1 MPPRKNKRGA
11 RGSTEE
17 DPNAA
22 KRLNMASKEEEA
34 AAAEEEIAH
43 GVEGQEERE
52 PSLLEIKAL
61 LIDIQT
67 SIVKLT
73 EENETLR
80 KEVSD
85 LKASLEFN
93 DKELRDVKSSLAT
106 AASAYASLQ
115 KKLDA
120 TNNELNAA
128 KNTLKDQ
135 RYETQRLENSLDTLE
150 QYTRKNSLEIHGIPE
165 NLYPNTQDAV
175 IKVAEALNVT
185 IVPSEIEICHKL
197 KRNKGPQPILVKF
210 LSHQIKSKLYKERTK
225 LKNVKIS
232 DIYPSYSSPVE
243 SRIFIHENLTSYRKE
258 VVAEANRRRRD
269 GTLLS
274 IWTLDGKIYV
284 KTSPTG
290 SPKKIYYVED
300 LDYI

>member
-17 DPNAA
+17 DPNVA
-22 KRLNMASKEEEA
+22 KRLNMASEEEEVT
-34 AAAEEEIAH
+34 AAEGVIAH
-43 GVEGQEERE
+43 EVEGQEERK
-52 PSLLEIKAL
+52 PSLLEIKGL
-61 LIDIQT
+61 LIDIQA
-67 SIVKLT
+67 SIANINK
-73 EENETLR
+73 ENKALR

-93 DKELRDVKSSLAT
+93 DKELRDIKSSLAT

-120 TNNELNAA
+120 TTNELNVT

-135 RYETQRLENSLDTLE
+135 RHETELLECSLDTLE

-165 NLYPNTQDAV
+165 NLYPSTQDVV

-185 IVPSEIEICHKL
+185 IVPSDIEICHKL
-197 KRNKGPQPILVKF
+197 KRSKGPQPILVKF
-210 LSHQIKSKLYKERTK
+210 LSHQTKSKLYRERTK
-225 LKNVKIS
+225 LRNVKIS
-232 DIYPSYSSPVE
+232 DIYPSYSSSE
-243 SRIFIHENLTSYRKE
+243 DRRIFILENLTTYRGE
-258 VVAEANRRRRD
+258 LVAEANRRRRD

-284 KTSPTG
+284 KTSPEGT
-290 SPKKIYYVED
+290 PKKIYYVED
-300 LDYI
+300 LDNI

>member
-1 MPPRKNKRGA
+1 
-11 RGSTEE
+11 
-17 DPNAA
+17 
-22 KRLNMASKEEEA
+22 MASKEEEA
-34 AAAEEEIAH
+34 TAAEDEIAH

-52 PSLLEIKAL
+52 PPLLQIKAL

-67 SIVKLT
+67 SITKLT

-120 TNNELNAA
+120 TNNELNAT

-135 RYETQRLENSLDTLE
+135 RYETEWLENSLDTLE

-165 NLYPNTQDAV
+165 NLYPNTKDAV
-175 IKVAEALNVT
+175 FKVAEALNVT
-185 IVPSEIEICHKL
+185 IVPSEIKICHKL
-197 KRNKGPQPILVKF
+197 KCNKGPQPTLVKF
-210 LSHQIKSKLYKERTK
+210 LSHQIKSKLCKE
-225 LKNVKIS
+225 
-232 DIYPSYSSPVE
+232 
-243 SRIFIHENLTSYRKE
+243 
-258 VVAEANRRRRD
+258 
-269 GTLLS
+269 
-274 IWTLDGKIYV
+274 
-284 KTSPTG
+284 
-290 SPKKIYYVED
+290 
-300 LDYI
+300 

>member
-1 MPPRKNKRGA
+1 MIQPRKSQTLLNDSMWPPKKKGPA
-11 RGSTEE
+11 AVE
-17 DPNAA
+17 DEVAD
-22 KRLNMASKEEEA
+22 
-34 AAAEEEIAH
+34 

-67 SIVKLT
+67 SIAKIT
-73 EENETLR
+73 EENEALR

-93 DKELRDVKSSLAT
+93 NKELRDVKSSLAT
-106 AASAYASLQ
+106 AASAYTSLR

-120 TNNELNAA
+120 TNNKLTAA

-135 RYETQRLENSLDTLE
+135 RYETERLENSLDTLK

-165 NLYPNTQDAV
+165 SLYRNTQDAV
-175 IKVAEALNVT
+175 LKVAEALNVT

-210 LSHQIKSKLYKERTK
+210 LSHQIKSKLYRERTK

-232 DIYPSYSSPVE
+232 DIYPSYSSSVE

-274 IWTLDGKIYV
+274 IWT
-284 KTSPTG
+284 
-290 SPKKIYYVED
+290 
-300 LDYI
+300 

>member
-1 MPPRKNKRGA
+1 MPPRKHKRGA

-17 DPNAA
+17 DPNAT

-34 AAAEEEIAH
+34 ATAEGEIAH
-43 GVEGQEERE
+43 EVEGHEERE
-52 PSLLEIKAL
+52 PSLLEIKGL

-67 SIVKLT
+67 SIANIT
-73 EENETLR
+73 RENEALR

-93 DKELRDVKSSLAT
+93 DKELRDVKSSLAI
-106 AASAYASLQ
+106 AASSYASLQ
-115 KKLDA
+115 KKLD
-120 TNNELNAA
+120 TTDNELNVA
-128 KNTLKDQ
+128 KNKLKDQ
-135 RYETQRLENSLDTLE
+135 RHETERLENSLDTLE

-165 NLYPNTQDAV
+165 NLYPSTQDAV
-175 IKVAEALNVT
+175 IKVAEALNIS
-185 IVPSEIEICHKL
+185 IVPSDVEICHKL

-210 LSHQIKSKLYKERTK
+210 LSHQTKSKLYRERTK
-225 LKNVKIS
+225 LRNVKIS
-232 DIYPSYSSPVE
+232 DIYPSSSSSVE
-243 SRIFIHENLTSYRKE
+243 GRIFIHENLTSYRKE
-258 VVAEANRRRRD
+258 IVAEANRRRRD

-284 KTSPTG
+284 KTSPDGT
-290 SPKKIYYVED
+290 PKKIYCVEV